1 MFAQYS
7 PLFTSGLLS
16 ESNTPSTSRRPSFE
30 LRGKAPRGSLPVDA
44 NLDSFYEATTT
55 EEDAVFFTFMP
66 RRRRAD
72 AGNSFLSLD
81 LAESQSMRS
90 MSLRRKDTVTTR
102 ATTHFGRS
110 VPTSP
115 TMPPMPMS
123 YVAAPISTFH
133 QTNSECSPTMPLTFS
148 HLGPA
153 PQPRRAIVRHSSR
166 EGLPGAKPVPSSEPP
181 APPAASQRKA
191 RPSDLTITLSTCFSV
206 ATGSSTPSLHRSS
219 HSEPAI
225 MSPVSPLMSPMERS
239 YLAFSP
245 PNTPPATATLSSFE
259 EAQRSPPA
267 SAPAAVPL
275 RSRPSVR
282 SSVSFR
288 TRQVNRSAALAALEG
303 RVTPKTRSRHRSR
316 PRNFM
321 SMSDDEDESEVD
333 DFRNQALPPAS
344 APADSPAPSVL
355 LDVLHEEED
364 VVVPTSGVSQKRT
377 SLTTAPRSK
386 QRSRRGTIESLLS
399 PLANFIDFSNDDGST
414 RSWRSFVEIS

>member
-123 YVAAPISTFH
+123 
-133 QTNSECSPTMPLTFS
+133 PTMPISFS

-153 PQPRRAIVRHSSR
+153 PQPRRTIVRHSSR

-181 APPAASQRKA
+181 APPAASKKA

-206 ATGSSTPSLHRSS
+206 ATGSSTPSFHRSS

-225 MSPVSPLMSPMERS
+225 LSPVSPLMSPMERS

-245 PNTPPATATLSSFE
+245 PTTPPATATLSSFE

-267 SAPAAVPL
+267 SASAAIPL
-275 RSRPSVR
+275 KSRPSVR

-303 RVTPKTRSRHRSR
+303 RVAPKAQSRHRSR

-333 DFRNQALPPAS
+333 DFRQAQPSAS
-344 APADSPAPSVL
+344 APADTPAPSAL

-364 VVVPTSGVSQKRT
+364 VVVPTPSVSQKRT
-377 SLTTAPRSK
+377 SLSAAPLSK